1 MRSDVY
7 KLRIFKNEK
16 QIKFASKKPF
26 GMVVSVEVS
35 CTLLDIKKRE
45 IYYENRQPTKKKKKC
60 KNVPRRIRFS
70 YCFGLCATLC
80 VKHFSAVNI
89 GITILQWDIYIFQ
102 IFFNVIEYTEN
113 ACQLMCILYV

>member
-1 MRSDVY
+1 MLNKSTNNMRSDVY

-45 IYYENRQPTKKKKKC
+45 IYYENRQPTKKKK
-60 KNVPRRIRFS
+60 NVKTFQGKFVLVIAS
-70 YCFGLCATLC
+70 ACAQRYVSST
-80 VKHFSAVNI
+80 
-89 GITILQWDIYIFQ
+89 FQ
-102 IFFNVIEYTEN
+102 PLTSE
-113 ACQLMCILYV
+113 